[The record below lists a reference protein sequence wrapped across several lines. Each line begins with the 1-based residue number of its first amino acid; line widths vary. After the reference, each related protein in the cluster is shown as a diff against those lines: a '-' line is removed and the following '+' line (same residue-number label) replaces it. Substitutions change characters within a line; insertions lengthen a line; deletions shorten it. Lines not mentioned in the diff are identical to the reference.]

1 MSNNVRDTSREAF
14 AIEQPRI
21 ESQRRAVLAVICK
34 RGNATIAEIA
44 ATLNIE
50 KSSVSAR
57 VNELK
62 GGSDRRPMIPAVRE
76 VAGEKRHCKV
86 TGHRAIS
93 VELIPAASVEK
104 PVIVIGEYGQ
114 CELVM

>member
-14 AIEQPRI
+14 AVEQPRI

-62 GGSDRRPMIPAVRE
+62 GGSARRPMKPAVRE

-93 VELIPAASVEK
+93 VELIPVETHIT
-104 PVIVIGEYGQ
+104 PMVAIGEFGQ
-114 CELVM
+114 SEMVM